1 MNETFMKDRPV
12 LPLVLSMSLPMVL
25 SMLVNS
31 LYNIVDSFFVAQ
43 ISEDAMTALSLVYP
57 VQNLITAVGVGFGIG
72 INAVIAFHLGAGEKD
87 KADRAASQGM
97 LLSLVHGVGLTLL
110 CILGLPAFLGA
121 FTQSP
126 SVLAL
131 GVAYGQVAFA
141 FTLIIVLGLTFEKT
155 FQAVGRMKATTTLED
170 LKDVDI
176 VFEAMVENM
185 ELKKEAFAKMAP
197 VIQPNAIFVSNT
209 SSLSIT
215 ELAAAS
221 QRPEKFLGMHFF
233 SPVPAMKLVEIIN
246 AYDTSEDTIETGKAV
261 AKGFG
266 KEFVTVQDVP
276 MFIANRVM
284 CPMMNEAAILAG
296 ENVCSYEDI
305 DKACELG
312 YNLPM
317 GPLKLADFIGI
328 DVMIEVMESLYQE
341 TADSKYR
348 PAHLYKVLYR
358 AGHLGQKTGKGF
370 YDYSK

>member
-1 MNETFMKDRPV
+1 MEVKTVGVYGAGLMGRGIAQVALEGGYDV
-12 LPLVLSMSLPMVL
+12 V
-25 SMLVNS
+25 
-31 LYNIVDSFFVAQ
+31 LYNHR
-43 ISEDAMTALSLVYP
+43 TPTL
-57 VQNLITAVGVGFGIG
+57 
-72 INAVIAFHLGAGEKD
+72 EK
-87 KADRAASQGM
+87 
-97 LLSLVHGVGLTLL
+97 
-110 CILGLPAFLGA
+110 
-121 FTQSP
+121 
-126 SVLAL
+126 
-131 GVAYGQVAFA
+131 GVAG
-141 FTLIIVLGLTFEKT
+141 IKKGFEKKVAKGKIT
-155 FQAVGRMKATTTLED
+155 QEQADGWLGHLKATIELED

-185 ELKKEAFAKMAP
+185 ALKKEAFAKMAP
-197 VIQPNAIFVSNT
+197 II
-209 SSLSIT
+209 
-215 ELAAAS
+215 AAS

-266 KEFVTVQDVP
+266 KEFVTVTDVP

-317 GPLKLADFIGI
+317 GPLKLADAIGI

-358 AGHLGQKTGKGF
+358 AGRLGRKSGKGF
-370 YDYSK
+370 YDYTK

>member
-97 LLSLVHGVGLTLL
+97 LLSVVHGVGLTLL

-155 FQAVGRMKATTTLED
+155 FQAVGRMKAT
-170 LKDVDI
+170 
-176 VFEAMVENM
+176 
-185 ELKKEAFAKMAP
+185 MA
-197 VIQPNAIFVSNT
+197 
-209 SSLSIT
+209 SL
-215 ELAAAS
+215 
-221 QRPEKFLGMHFF
+221 
-233 SPVPAMKLVEIIN
+233 
-246 AYDTSEDTIETGKAV
+246 
-261 AKGFG
+261 
-266 KEFVTVQDVP
+266 
-276 MFIANRVM
+276 
-284 CPMMNEAAILAG
+284 LAG
-296 ENVCSYEDI
+296 CVTNIVLDPLLIFGLGPFPQLGTEDHISTGGGGVAQQADQLFCHLAGNLHFAALRLLVCRQR
-305 DKACELG
+305 ELHH
-312 YNLPM
+312 
-317 GPLKLADFIGI
+317 PLVILRFAPSLGHFVFQHSCAAADFIG
-328 DVMIEVMESLYQE
+328 Q
-341 TADSKYR
+341 
-348 PAHLYKVLYR
+348 H
-358 AGHLGQKTGKGF
+358 GKGVF
-370 YDYSK
+370 PQLAGGVRPHDGAKEEEGL